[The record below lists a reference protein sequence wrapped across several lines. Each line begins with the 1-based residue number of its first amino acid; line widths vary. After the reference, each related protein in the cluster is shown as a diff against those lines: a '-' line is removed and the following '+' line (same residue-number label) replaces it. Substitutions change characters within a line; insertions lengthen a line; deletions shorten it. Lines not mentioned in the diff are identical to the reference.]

1 MTTKSKQQE
10 KEINMSSHT
19 EAPAS
24 LNFRAYTKKGWQ
36 LLVTLR
42 DKNEADLLERFKVTV
57 GVLTEMEVTPFPAT
71 TAKVPIVADCAPYV
85 PAQSASSS
93 SPWSSSPQASAPAL
107 EDFTFN
113 ASILRVAVEGGRKRF
128 KVLGEQFSQ
137 WGIVIYDE
145 VLQASGYNIEELEA
159 KDYDITGTVAVVTHD
174 NKQRKKVKELRRE

>member
-1 MTTKSKQQE
+1 MTTKSKPQE

-42 DKNEADLLERFKVTV
+42 DENEANLLERFKVTV
-57 GVLTEMEVTPFPAT
+57 GALTEMEMTPFPDT
-71 TAKVPIVADCAPYV
+71 TTKVPFVADAVPYV
-85 PAQSASSS
+85 PAT
-93 SPWSSSPQASAPAL
+93 QAGATSLPVMN

-113 ASILRVAVEGGRKRF
+113 ASLLRVAVEGGRKRF
-128 KVLGEQFSQ
+128 KILGEQFSQ

-145 VLQASGYNIEELEA
+145 ILQASGYNVEELEA

>member
-42 DKNEADLLERFKVTV
+42 DKNEANLLERFKVTV
-57 GVLTEMEVTPFPAT
+57 GVLTEMGVTPFPNT
-71 TAKVPIVADCAPYV
+71 TAKVPFVADAVPYV
-85 PAQSASSS
+85 PA
-93 SPWSSSPQASAPAL
+93 PQASAPAL